1 MPIWADL
8 PILIVYY
15 ITKKSF
21 LQEYFQKKS
30 LDYGGVLRKFLGDL
44 PKGGFAALAD
54 ARKGRRKFLQ
64 LLLLFAAAQRA
75 AGERMPIL
83 CLAAKNRRRKGTKG
97 SNTP

>member
-54 ARKGRRKFLQ
+54 AREGRRKFLQ

-75 AGERMPIL
+75 AVVRMFIL
-83 CLAAKNRRRKGTKG
+83 CHPTKNEPRKRTKG
-97 SNTP
+97 LNAP